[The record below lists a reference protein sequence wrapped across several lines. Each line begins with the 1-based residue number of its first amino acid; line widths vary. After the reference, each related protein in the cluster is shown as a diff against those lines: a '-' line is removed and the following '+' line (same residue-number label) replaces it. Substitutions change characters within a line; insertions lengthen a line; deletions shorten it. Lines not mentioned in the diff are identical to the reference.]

1 LADLDRADC
10 WAALAQ
16 DDQSLMVAQTDD
28 SLRVADDCQ
37 ADSVVDDCQADSV
50 VDDCQ
55 ADSVVDDYS
64 AASDCP
70 AEAGSPQDCSCP
82 GVRSLRADFP
92 LVDSPLA
99 DFRAER
105 SSDYPYDF
113 QPRAVAAAWL
123 AEQ

>member
-28 SLRVADDCQ
+28 SLRVA
-37 ADSVVDDCQADSV
+37 DDCQADSV